1 MQLILNQASKI
12 PFTSTALATGL
23 TVFTPVFLLNGV
35 LNVPTDITYTEIS
48 GGLYTLNFTPTTSGS
63 YTLFI
68 GGLVYPFEV
77 VTRDIMTVLRS
88 IEDEALGSWQWNKI
102 TGSLSLLRQDGS
114 ALASFLVTDNAD
126 AATRERV

>member
-1 MQLILNQASKI
+1 
-12 PFTSTALATGL
+12 
-23 TVFTPVFLLNGV
+23 LNGV